1 MRGVRTLSKMNQE
14 AVIALSALSFLFAS
28 YVAFWIYGKVTFR
41 RSLETAFFRVMLPRK
56 DSDLDDRKETV
67 RDFKEWTGIMEQFLA
82 SLRSLSEGGL
92 REKLFGADGI
102 SFEYVAED
110 GEIFFYVAVPKKARV
125 LIEKQITGFYPDAVV
140 EEVPE
145 PNIFRARKVAA
156 GAEMVLREHCFLP
169 IRTHQKLES
178 DPINTITGVLGK
190 LAEDE
195 SAAIQVLVRPVAD
208 DWQRKAFKGA
218 EHFGHHKGILG
229 GMFSALYSAFFVS
242 HDEKAPHEK
251 EDPSETKEFV
261 RDKAK
266 KTAFE
271 TVIRI
276 VVTARD
282 KVLAK
287 AELDNIVAAFS
298 QYSGPSH
305 NGFVAHKAH
314 DADKFFRAYIF
325 RYFPRKWFGQKQIL
339 SIEEVASLFHFPHS
353 KYDTSPEIRWQN
365 FKIVKAP
372 VNVPTEGILI
382 GYNNYRGVKREIR
395 IKTEDRFRHFYV
407 IGQTGTGKSSVIQ
420 VLARQDIDL
429 GNGLCVMDPHGD
441 LANDLMPFVPR
452 ERADDVIYFDPADL
466 ARPMGLNLLEAST
479 PDEKQ
484 MVAQDAMNMMIKLFG
499 NEIFGP
505 RIQDYFRNGVLT
517 LMDYP
522 GGSALTDIVRLFTDD
537 DFQKER
543 RRTLKDPIVKAW
555 WDYTYA
561 KMGDREKAE
570 IIPYF
575 QAKFGGFITN
585 SMMRNIIGQT
595 KSSFDMF
602 DVMQKKKILFI
613 NLSKGVLGDFNS
625 KLLGMIMVSKVQVS
639 AMRRQSLEKNERQD
653 FFLYV
658 DEFQNYITDSIESI
672 LSEARKYRLGLI
684 VAHQYLGQLHKSDAL
699 TKSDVNLKD
708 AIFGNVGTLLS
719 YKVGPEDAEFL
730 AKQFA
735 PNFSDRDLINMDKF
749 KGVMKLMVDG
759 QPTPAFS
766 VTPVNPYLE
775 QGNKKLA
782 GAYRE
787 LSRLKYGREREFVDK
802 EIIYRIGAV

>member
-1 MRGVRTLSKMNQE
+1 MSPEV
-14 AVIALSALSFLFAS
+14 AIVISALSLVLFA
-28 YVAFWIYGKVTFR
+28 YGAFWTYRKVSFR
-41 RSLETAFFRVMLPRK
+41 RSLETVFFRVMLPRK
-56 DSDLDDRKETV
+56 DSDLDEKKETV

-92 REKLFGADGI
+92 REKVFGADGI
-102 SFEYVAED
+102 SFEYLAQD

-145 PNIFRARKVAA
+145 PNVFRSRKVAA
-156 GAEMVLREHCFLP
+156 GAEMVLREHSFLP

-195 SAAIQVLVRPVAD
+195 SAVIQVLVRPIAD
-208 DWQRKAFKGA
+208 DWQRKAFQKA
-218 EHFGHHKGILG
+218 DHIASHHHGFLAGI
-229 GMFSALYSAFFVS
+229 FSSLFSIFFVS
-242 HDEKAPHEK
+242 HDEKDASHQK
-251 EDPSETKEFV
+251 DDPSESKELV
-261 RDKAK
+261 REKAK

-271 TVIRI
+271 TVVRI

-282 KVLAK
+282 SVLAK

-298 QYSGPSH
+298 QFSGPSY
-305 NGFVAHKAH
+305 NGFEAHKAH
-314 DADKFFRAYIF
+314 DADKFFRSYIF

-365 FKIVKAP
+365 FKIVKSP
-372 VNVPTEGILI
+372 VNIPTEGTLI
-382 GYNNYRGVKREIR
+382 GYNNYRGVQREIR

-420 VLARQDIDL
+420 VLARQDISQ
-429 GNGLCVMDPHGD
+429 GNGICVMDPHGD
-441 LANDLMPFVPR
+441 LAADLLPFVPR
-452 ERADDVIYFDPADL
+452 DRADDVIYFDPADL
-466 ARPMGLNLLEAST
+466 SRPMGLNLLEAST

-555 WDYTYA
+555 WDFTYA

-595 KSSFDMF
+595 KSSFDVY
-602 DVMQKKKILFI
+602 DVMQKKKILFV

-639 AMRRQSLEKNERQD
+639 AMRRQSIDKADRQD

-658 DEFQNYITDSIESI
+658 DEFQNYVTDSIESI

-782 GAYRE
+782 SAYRE
-787 LSRLKYGREREFVDK
+787 LSRLKYGREREFVEK

>member
-1 MRGVRTLSKMNQE
+1 MDANPNQSTTMSQE
-14 AVIALSALSFLFAS
+14 ALIFAS
-28 YVAFWIYGKVTFR
+28 SAALTFFAYAIFLTYR
-41 RSLETAFFRVMLPRK
+41 KISFNRSLETAFLKVMLPRK
-56 DSDLDDRKETV
+56 DSDSDERKETV

-82 SLRSLSEGGL
+82 SLRGLSEGGL

-102 SFEYVAED
+102 SFEYVAQD
-110 GEIFFYVAVPKKARV
+110 GEIFFYVAVPRKARI
-125 LIEKQITGFYPDAVV
+125 LIEKQITGFYPDAIV
-140 EEVPE
+140 EEVSE
-145 PNIFRARKVAA
+145 PNIFRSRKVAA
-156 GAEMVLREHCFLP
+156 GAEMVLHEHPFLP

-195 SAAIQVLVRPVAD
+195 SAVVQVLVRPVPD
-208 DWQRKAFKGA
+208 DWQRKAFKKA
-218 EHFGHHKGILG
+218 EHIGHHHGNVVTRA
-229 GMFSALYSAFFVS
+229 FSAVVSLFFES
-242 HDEKAPHEK
+242 HDEKGGHDK
-251 EDPSETKEFV
+251 EDPSQSKELV
-261 RDKAK
+261 REKAK
-266 KTAFE
+266 KTGFE
-271 TVIRI
+271 TVVRI

-298 QYSGPSH
+298 QFSGPSY
-305 NGFVAHKAH
+305 NGFEAHKAH
-314 DADKFFRAYIF
+314 DADKFFRSYIF
-325 RYFPRKWFGQKQIL
+325 RYFPRKWFAQKQIL

-372 VNVPTEGILI
+372 VNLPTEGVLI

-420 VLARQDIDL
+420 VLARQDISL

-441 LANDLMPFVPR
+441 LASDLMPFVPR

-466 ARPMGLNLLEAST
+466 SRPMGLNLLEANT

-522 GGSALTDIVRLFTDD
+522 GGSAITDIVRLFTDD
-537 DFQKER
+537 EFQKER
-543 RRTLKDPIVKAW
+543 RRTLKDPIVRAW

-602 DVMQKKKILFI
+602 DVMQNKKILFV

-625 KLLGMIMVSKVQVS
+625 KLLGMMMVSKVQVS
-639 AMRRQSLEKNERQD
+639 AMRRQSIEKQDRQD
-653 FFLYV
+653 FFLYI
-658 DEFQNYITDSIESI
+658 DEFQNYVTDSIESI
-672 LSEARKYRLGLI
+672 LSEARKYRLGLV
-684 VAHQYLGQLHKSDAL
+684 VAHQYL
-699 TKSDVNLKD
+699 
-708 AIFGNVGTLLS
+708 
-719 YKVGPEDAEFL
+719 
-730 AKQFA
+730 
-735 PNFSDRDLINMDKF
+735 
-749 KGVMKLMVDG
+749 
-759 QPTPAFS
+759 
-766 VTPVNPYLE
+766 
-775 QGNKKLA
+775 
-782 GAYRE
+782 
-787 LSRLKYGREREFVDK
+787 
-802 EIIYRIGAV
+802 

>member
-1 MRGVRTLSKMNQE
+1 MTQE
-14 AVIALSALSFLFAS
+14 VAIALSALSLLFVS
-28 YVAFWIYGKVTFR
+28 YAVFWTYGKVTFR

-56 DSDLDDRKETV
+56 DSDLDERKETV

-110 GEIFFYVAVPKKARV
+110 GEIFFYVAVPKKARI

-195 SAAIQVLVRPVAD
+195 SAAIQVLIRPVAD
-208 DWQRKAFKGA
+208 DWQRKAFKEADHIGQR
-218 EHFGHHKGILG
+218 HKGFLG
-229 GMFSALYSAFFVS
+229 GMFSAIYSVFFVS

-287 AELDNIVAAFS
+287 AELDNVIAAFS

-314 DADKFFRAYIF
+314 DADKFFRSYIF
-325 RYFPRKWFGQKQIL
+325 RYFPRKWFGQRQIL

-420 VLARQDIDL
+420 VLARQDIDQ
-429 GNGLCVMDPHGD
+429 GHGLCVMDPHGD

-639 AMRRQSLEKNERQD
+639 AMRRQTLEKKDRQD

-766 VTPVNPYLE
+766 VTPVNPYLQ
-775 QGNKKLA
+775 QGNHKLA